1 MSVFLRMKL
10 ERGRSF
16 MTYGK
21 ARDFRV
27 EEEIRV
33 FLQKLISI
41 NNPDEAIN
49 AVIKYIGE
57 KYSGD
62 RVYIFELQP
71 IARVSNTYEYCAE
84 GVVPQVH
91 LLQNEPAETLLPWW
105 EIFEAEKILI
115 IHDLE
120 DIREIHPHIYASLKI
135 QDIRSLI
142 AAPIRMN
149 ERVIGFIGVDNP
161 RIGDVETYGSFLMLA
176 GHFLSFAL
184 ERRNLY
190 NELNFQ
196 SSHDQLTGAYNRYEY
211 RNIVSQRKNYKS
223 VGVVYCDI
231 SGLKKTNDNMGH
243 EEGDRLIIEC
253 YHTLK
258 TIFAEH
264 GIYRIGG
271 DEFVVICMDSPKTE
285 FESLLYELKV
295 LNREIKNVM
304 SIGSSWSEGDQC
316 NLQWNILKAEEKM
329 YEDKAHYYDQMN
341 PISKLARENAL
352 QDPYRHFFDGAS
364 CDRLLSA
371 LMSKSSFD
379 AEWFFRSVEMTDYYP
394 YFGDLQANLFYI
406 GDAMKEVFGF
416 QNNVV
421 SDLFGIWETRISNEL
436 DLEMFREDIQSIMS
450 KKKNM
455 HDLRYRVRDKDGNE
469 ILVHCKG
476 IIKWNE
482 DQTVPLLF
490 SGVLSRQEQNLIL
503 DPITNFPGEYA
514 AAIKLRELQ
523 QKQSAITI
531 IGFSLNNF
539 KEINEIKG
547 RQLTDV
553 FLSEIAG
560 RLTKRFENRL
570 LFYRLDGMRFAA
582 FVLPGV
588 DEKFEDLIRELR
600 NTIRSIYYSNNI
612 IVRVPCS
619 FGVIFEDEQNLKP
632 NDALVSITALL
643 SAAKNSPEKDYIVN
657 SSESIHLH
665 KSRSHMIME
674 LSKKVINGFEDF
686 RIVIQPTIGTDD
698 KKIFSAEVL
707 LRWKYEG
714 KDVSPDIIIPILEN
728 NRLIL
733 PVGRWVFEQAVRTC
747 KRITTFLPEFQ
758 VSVNVSYYQIYD
770 EDFLDFIQKT
780 LEKYQLAGERIILE
794 ITETHYDEAPKKV
807 YEFLKSCRRL
817 GIHVA
822 IDDFGNAYSSLAFLL
837 KYPAEIVKLDRSLI
851 HEMATSEGN
860 INFMTSIVFACHQF
874 GKKVCAEGVETKE
887 KLLMVVGAGCDIVQ
901 GYFFYEPME
910 LSEFYSILPTV
921 KGKEICKGGE
931 LCEKEEGNE
940 EKPEQKGE
948 IRLKKREKILRGI

>member
-1 MSVFLRMKL
+1 MCF
-10 ERGRSF
+10 
-16 MTYGK
+16 
-21 ARDFRV
+21 
-27 EEEIRV
+27 
-33 FLQKLISI
+33 
-41 NNPDEAIN
+41 
-49 AVIKYIGE
+49 
-57 KYSGD
+57 
-62 RVYIFELQP
+62 
-71 IARVSNTYEYCAE
+71 
-84 GVVPQVH
+84 
-91 LLQNEPAETLLPWW
+91 
-105 EIFEAEKILI
+105 
-115 IHDLE
+115 
-120 DIREIHPHIYASLKI
+120 
-135 QDIRSLI
+135 
-142 AAPIRMN
+142 
-149 ERVIGFIGVDNP
+149 
-161 RIGDVETYGSFLMLA
+161 
-176 GHFLSFAL
+176 
-184 ERRNLY
+184 
-190 NELNFQ
+190 
-196 SSHDQLTGAYNRYEY
+196 
-211 RNIVSQRKNYKS
+211 
-223 VGVVYCDI
+223 
-231 SGLKKTNDNMGH
+231 
-243 EEGDRLIIEC
+243 
-253 YHTLK
+253 
-258 TIFAEH
+258 
-264 GIYRIGG
+264 
-271 DEFVVICMDSPKTE
+271 
-285 FESLLYELKV
+285 
-295 LNREIKNVM
+295 
-304 SIGSSWSEGDQC
+304 
-316 NLQWNILKAEEKM
+316 
-329 YEDKAHYYDQMN
+329 
-341 PISKLARENAL
+341 
-352 QDPYRHFFDGAS
+352 
-364 CDRLLSA
+364 
-371 LMSKSSFD
+371 
-379 AEWFFRSVEMTDYYP
+379 
-394 YFGDLQANLFYI
+394 
-406 GDAMKEVFGF
+406 
-416 QNNVV
+416 
-421 SDLFGIWETRISNEL
+421 
-436 DLEMFREDIQSIMS
+436 
-450 KKKNM
+450 
-455 HDLRYRVRDKDGNE
+455 
-469 ILVHCKG
+469 
-476 IIKWNE
+476 
-482 DQTVPLLF
+482 
-490 SGVLSRQEQNLIL
+490 
-503 DPITNFPGEYA
+503 
-514 AAIKLRELQ
+514 
-523 QKQSAITI
+523 
-531 IGFSLNNF
+531 
-539 KEINEIKG
+539 
-547 RQLTDV
+547 
-553 FLSEIAG
+553 SEIAG